1 MKPIKVTK
9 TEEIKKAL
17 KMVEGRATS
26 FCLYPSRIDSA
37 VKQAEQTLQ
46 GLRIPKRFWN
56 GCYIIMKPASPPNAY
71 NWRANGTFV
80 TLVRKSKDWFVVN
93 ITRSV
98 NRSCSG
104 GRASREILH
113 LTENQIKHMP
123 TQFEL

>member
-9 TEEIKKAL
+9 MEEITEKI

-26 FCLYPSRIDSA
+26 FCFHPSRIASA
-37 VKQAEQTLQ
+37 VDRAEKTLQ
-46 GLRIPKRFWN
+46 QLGIPKKVWN
-56 GCYIIMKPASPPNAY
+56 GCYIIMNPAQPPNAY
-71 NWRANGTFV
+71 HWGANGTFV
-80 TLVRKSKDWFVVN
+80 RLVRKSKDWFVVS
-93 ITRSV
+93 ITRSL
-98 NRSCSG
+98 NPSFPG

>member
-1 MKPIKVTK
+1 MKHIKVTK

-26 FCLYPSRIDSA
+26 FCFDPSRIDSA

-46 GLRIPKRFWN
+46 GLRIPKKVWN
-56 GCYIIMKPASPPNAY
+56 GCYIIMNPAQPPNAY
-71 NWRANGTFV
+71 HWGANGTFV
-80 TLVRKSKDWFVVN
+80 RLVRKSKDWFVVS
-93 ITRSV
+93 ITRSL
-98 NRSCSG
+98 NPSFPG